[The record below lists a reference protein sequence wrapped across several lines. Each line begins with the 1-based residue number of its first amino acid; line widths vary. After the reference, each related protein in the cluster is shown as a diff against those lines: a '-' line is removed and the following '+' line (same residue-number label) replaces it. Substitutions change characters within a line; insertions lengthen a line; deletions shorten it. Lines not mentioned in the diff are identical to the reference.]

1 MISHGYPK
9 IAAAGL
15 SLGIRGQPEGRGP
28 AGRTITVSP
37 RQPRPEAV
45 FAAAAVTVSLQC
57 SGSSSCHWY
66 SSPGAGAAAVMTR
79 HDVNQADA
87 AAAARDS
94 DGDSLGDFRRRCRP
108 RAARSG
114 LEFRVSIMKFNK
126 RLSCVTWT

>member
-45 FAAAAVTVSLQC
+45 FAMRFESHFKSYFGNCKQ
-57 SGSSSCHWY
+57 
-66 SSPGAGAAAVMTR
+66 R
-79 HDVNQADA
+79 
-87 AAAARDS
+87 
-94 DGDSLGDFRRRCRP
+94 
-108 RAARSG
+108 
-114 LEFRVSIMKFNK
+114 KFK
-126 RLSCVTWT
+126 